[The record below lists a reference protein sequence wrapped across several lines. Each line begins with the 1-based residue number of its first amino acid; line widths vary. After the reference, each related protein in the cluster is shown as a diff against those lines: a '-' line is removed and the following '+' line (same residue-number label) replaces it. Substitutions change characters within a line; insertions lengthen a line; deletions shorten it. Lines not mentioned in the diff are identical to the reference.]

1 MNPLR
6 CRSHREQLRT
16 VRNRFVD
23 RFPHHARIGRIAKH
37 QPRLRLLH
45 HVHKVGLLEDG
56 RKGIDGQPQYP
67 AADQHRHDLLAVPA
81 GKADKV
87 TAPVTKATQ
96 VQCDPNDAPP
106 HLAARRLPA
115 RVGIDLYDAVG
126 RAGEHIEHDAANTG
140 GRIEYGRVPLAE
152 NGAGSVQP
160 RLVSSSTRAVV
171 VSTFTWWGELFA
183 CLAAAS
189 ELAALAKQVKCLLT
203 QIKSCVMA
211 KFPIAHANS
220 SGVRRSRLLAVELM
234 CSFDALA
241 SRMMID
247 FMSERT
253 TASHSCWPIGGDGLK
268 WGRNSLPSYLLRI
281 HASFSSREL
290 AGVGF
295 TRPRVFASQ
304 TEFARL
310 LPIASITLRWPGLEG
325 TRLRIDCIDAMSL
338 GFSGFDLDDSMPC
351 KLLKISCSITDTH
364 SSRSSELDAS
374 KCHCLLSSE
383 TM

>member
-1 MNPLR
+1 M
-6 CRSHREQLRT
+6 C
-16 VRNRFVD
+16 
-23 RFPHHARIGRIAKH
+23 
-37 QPRLRLLH
+37 
-45 HVHKVGLLEDG
+45 
-56 RKGIDGQPQYP
+56 
-67 AADQHRHDLLAVPA
+67 
-81 GKADKV
+81 KA
-87 TAPVTKATQ
+87 
-96 VQCDPNDAPP
+96 
-106 HLAARRLPA
+106 H
-115 RVGIDLYDAVG
+115 
-126 RAGEHIEHDAANTG
+126 
-140 GRIEYGRVPLAE
+140 VPLAE

-310 LPIASITLRWPGLEG
+310 LPIASITLRWPGL
-325 TRLRIDCIDAMSL
+325 
-338 GFSGFDLDDSMPC
+338 
-351 KLLKISCSITDTH
+351 K
-364 SSRSSELDAS
+364 
-374 KCHCLLSSE
+374 
-383 TM
+383 